1 MAIRLQVYN
10 SPTIMP
16 EEPLFETQSHREHR
30 AFKSKQCPIILPG
43 KPKALK
49 PVQRRYD
56 CCDRS
61 ACRIDKINK
70 RLNESN
76 RYRVV
81 LSAIFMRSTI
91 SSICACVMQMTG
103 ISSIDRQLEE
113 TYKQMFSGMKS

>member
-1 MAIRLQVYN
+1 
-10 SPTIMP
+10 MP
-16 EEPLFETQSHREHR
+16 EKPLFETQSHREHR

-49 PVQRRYD
+49 TVQRRYD

-91 SSICACVMQMTG
+91 SSICAYVMQMTE
-103 ISSIDRQLEE
+103 IASITRNLVGSF
-113 TYKQMFSGMKS
+113 KQMFSRMKS

>member
-1 MAIRLQVYN
+1 MVLVLGKNHWDLGDSSTSTSRSTSTAVLSTRNPDSL
-10 SPTIMP
+10 PAKLP
-16 EEPLFETQSHREHR
+16 ED
-30 AFKSKQCPIILPG
+30 
-43 KPKALK
+43 PKALK

-91 SSICACVMQMTG
+91 SSICAYVMQMTE
-103 ISSIDRQLEE
+103 IASITRNFVGSF
-113 TYKQMFSGMKS
+113 KQMFSRMKS